1 MDHRL
6 SIVTVAAHD
15 LDAAR
20 AFYRD
25 AFGWDPH
32 LDVPGEIV
40 FYQVAAGLL
49 LGFFEIGSFDRDL
62 GVPPGTTTGQFG
74 ISMSM

>member
-6 SIVTVAAHD
+6 SFVTVATRD

-20 AFYRD
+20 TFYRD
-25 AFGWDPH
+25 AFGWSPH

-40 FYQVAAGLL
+40 FYQVAPGLL
-49 LGFFEIGSFDRDL
+49 LGFFDTASFDRDL
-62 GVPPGTTTGQFG
+62 GVPPGTTTGPAG
-74 ISMSM
+74 